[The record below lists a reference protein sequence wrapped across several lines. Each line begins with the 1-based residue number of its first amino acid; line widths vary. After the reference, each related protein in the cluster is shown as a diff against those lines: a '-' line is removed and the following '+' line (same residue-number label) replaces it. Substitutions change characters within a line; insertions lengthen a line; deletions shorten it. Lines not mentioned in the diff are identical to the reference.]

1 MDEEIGSQEV
11 EVEEVID
18 ASIDNVHTSSNICHY
33 FVNVDEDDS
42 NTRKTTHVDEE
53 LEDCGEETC
62 PFPQISWKKQH
73 CQNSHIAFDTGFNHS
88 KVKHIHT
95 YH

>member
-42 NTRKTTHVDEE
+42 NTRKTTHVDKE

-62 PFPQISWKKQH
+62 PFPQSVERSNIAKILTLSFIP
-73 CQNSHIAFDTGFNHS
+73 NSI
-88 KVKHIHT
+88 IQR
-95 YH
+95 